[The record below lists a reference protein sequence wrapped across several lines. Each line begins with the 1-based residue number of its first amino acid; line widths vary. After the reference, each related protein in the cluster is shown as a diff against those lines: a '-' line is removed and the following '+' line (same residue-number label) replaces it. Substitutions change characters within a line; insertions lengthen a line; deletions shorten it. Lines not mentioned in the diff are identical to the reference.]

1 MLSAVVNQ
9 GNTDCASRNEEL
21 WDRGLKRYH
30 TNATYYGLFWKEMS
44 VLSLVA
50 MLGMGMRMKQT

>member
-9 GNTDCASRNEEL
+9 GNTYYTSRNEEP
-21 WDRGLKRYH
+21 WDRSPKRYH
-30 TNATYYGLFWKEMS
+30 TNVRYHELLWKDIS

-50 MLGMGMRMKQT
+50 MLGVGMRKEQT